1 MVFVLA
7 MALLVAVLGTC
18 NYRRSASPP
27 VAVDQDIWVHVSGC
41 VLTPGVYRLASG
53 SRVYD
58 AIEMA
63 GGALECGDVHRLN
76 LASRLVDGQK
86 IHIPRKPQEGADWG
100 ISNGL
105 ININYADQ
113 RLLETLPGIGPAI
126 AQRIIEYRERTGGF
140 SSIEEITKVE
150 RIGPAIFEKIKD
162 LITVD
167 GPAR

>member
-1 MVFVLA
+1 MAFVLA

-18 NYRRSASPP
+18 NYRRSAPPP
-27 VAVDQDIWVHVSGC
+27 VAVDEDIWVHVSGC
-41 VLTPGVYRLASG
+41 VHTPGVYRLASG
-53 SRVYD
+53 SRVFD

-63 GGALECGDVHRLN
+63 GGALVCGDVDRLN
-76 LASRLVDGQK
+76 LASRAVDGQK
-86 IHIPRKPQEGADWG
+86 IHVPRKPQEGDERG

-140 SSIEEITKVE
+140 SSIEEIMNVD
-150 RIGPAIFEKIKD
+150 RIGPATFERIKD

-167 GPAR
+167 